1 MERNSFNILFPN
13 LVPNFFYLKEEA
25 RKEYV
30 TYFNGVATHN
40 CKRLS
45 VMSREASVQLVY
57 MIAIIIYKYFNQPV
71 LTLDYQGSKYP
82 TAIWIGILVW
92 MLISTFLSA
101 FSTFRPL
108 LENLN
113 LTSFRRFKR
122 PASLSEQIVKI
133 IQILLHIFFASVLIF
148 LSRSPNQFENNVFFT
163 NLESVI
169 IVVNET

>member
-1 MERNSFNILFPN
+1 MERNSFNMIFPN
-13 LVPNFFYLKEEA
+13 LVPNLFYLENDA
-25 RKEYV
+25 QAEYV
-30 TYFNGVATHN
+30 IYFNGVATHN

-57 MIAIIIYKYFNQPV
+57 MVAIIIYKYFNQPV
-71 LTLDYQGSKYP
+71 LNLDYQGSKYP

-108 LENLN
+108 LENLH
-113 LTSFRRFKR
+113 LTSFRRYKR

-148 LSRSPNQFENNVFFT
+148 LSRSPIPLENNVF
-163 NLESVI
+163 LQL
-169 IVVNET
+169 